1 MTNIT
6 DIRIYKIEGTGNL
19 KAFVTV
25 TFDNS
30 FAVHGIKIMEGD
42 NGLWINMPASRD
54 KKGEFKDI
62 FHPVNKESR
71 EILVTSILDAYT
83 VETTDGAPVE
93 SEF

>member
-1 MTNIT
+1 MVDIT
-6 DIRIYKIEGTGNL
+6 DIRIYKIGGTGIL

-30 FAVHGIKIMEGD
+30 FAVHGIKVMEGD

-71 EILVTSILDAYT
+71 EVLVTSILNAY
-83 VETTDGAPVE
+83 E
-93 SEF
+93 SEN